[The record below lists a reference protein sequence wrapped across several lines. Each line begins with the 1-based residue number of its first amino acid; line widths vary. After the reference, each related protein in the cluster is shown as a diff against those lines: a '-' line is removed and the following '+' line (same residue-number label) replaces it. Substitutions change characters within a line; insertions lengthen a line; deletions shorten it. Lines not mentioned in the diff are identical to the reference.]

1 MEPAPAQLL
10 VEIHNALILGG
21 FTEPIFFAQKIL
33 NQRDL
38 DRNHDRLLIEVA
50 ANNPIIAALE
60 GIGGIEVT
68 LMHSL
73 QLLESNPITLR
84 RYPQGSA
91 LSYML
96 VKGWYKVAVNQI
108 NPRLRVNQRVRLWSC
123 QRPGNA
129 MFYVFV
135 EVVDH

>member
-1 MEPAPAQLL
+1 MEPAPAQLP
-10 VEIHNALILGG
+10 VAIHNALRDRG

-38 DRNHDRLLIEVA
+38 NRNHDRLLIEVV
-50 ANNPIIAALE
+50 ANNPIITAPE
-60 GIGGIEVT
+60 GIGGNWDLGVT

-73 QLLESNPITLR
+73 GSNPITLR
-84 RYPQGSA
+84 RYPEGGA

-96 VKGWYKVAVNQI
+96 VKGWKEVLNQI

-123 QRPGNA
+123 QIPGNV

-135 EVVDH
+135 EVPDH